1 MKIED
6 MFNEYLEHIWFTK
19 TEGYYDSER
28 SNIRMVLSFT
38 EEYKYKNV
46 SSINKK
52 FAFSM
57 ISFFKARGNCN
68 NAINKKL
75 GVTRRALKYNKIA
88 FESEWFGDLKY
99 YKKHFNCLSMGELK
113 DFFLYL
119 DSLNL
124 KRSLDLTNYCM
135 LNLMYYTGIR
145 RTELVNI
152 RVDQVD
158 LENCCILITRSKNH
172 KARINPFLNELREP
186 LRQYINLDPGRTLLF
201 YDFERGHKLTPD
213 NISAKFR
220 YINRTLGFRHF
231 SPHVLRHT
239 NATVMINNGAD
250 LYAVQRLLGHEKF
263 ETTEIYARLSKQ
275 RVKNV
280 YNSYFPDLR

>member
-1 MKIED
+1 MKIEE
-6 MFNEYLEHIWFTK
+6 MFNSYLDFIWFNK

-28 SNIRMVLSFT
+28 SNIRMVLKFT
-38 EEYKYKNV
+38 NEKKIINV
-46 SSINKK
+46 ESINEK

-75 GVTRRALKYNKIA
+75 GVTRRALKYNKIK
-88 FESEWFGDLKY
+88 FDKEWFGNLKY
-99 YKKHFNCLSMGELK
+99 YKKHFNCLSIQELK
-113 DFFLYL
+113 TMFIYL
-119 DSLNL
+119 DSLDL
-124 KRSLDLTNYCM
+124 KNSLDLTNFCM

-152 RVDQVD
+152 KIEHVDI
-158 LENCCILITRSKNH
+158 ENCCILLTRTKNH
-172 KARINPFLNELREP
+172 KARINPFLEDLKVP
-186 LRQYINLDPGRTLLF
+186 LKQYIELNPKREMLF
-201 YDFERGHKLTPD
+201 YDFERGHKLSAE

-220 YINRTLGFRHF
+220 YINKKLNLRYF

-239 NATVMINNGAD
+239 NATIMINNGAD
-250 LYAVQRLLGHEKF
+250 LYAVQRLLGHDNP

-280 YNSYFPDLR
+280 YNSYFPDLK